1 MSRKKILIIKLS
13 SLGDVVHTL
22 PVSRTL
28 RQEYPKAYIAWIIE
42 ERYQELLYKNPDIDE
57 VIPIRT
63 KTWRNNWNRKTFVEI
78 LQTIKSIRSR
88 KFDVVFDFHGLI
100 KSGLITLLSGAQ
112 MKVGFHKKN
121 CKEKI
126 SSIFTNKKA
135 PYIGSGIHVVDMNL
149 TLIQTSLSIK
159 KKSRVFLETNLS
171 LPPNLLSGLIREPDL
186 KVNSGN

>member
-63 KTWRNNWNRKTFVEI
+63 KAWRKNWNRKTFSEI

-100 KSGLITLLSGAQ
+100 KSGLITFTS
-112 MKVGFHKKN
+112 KTST
-121 CKEKI
+121 ET
-126 SSIFTNKKA
+126 IFNIYA
-135 PYIGSGIHVVDMNL
+135 S
-149 TLIQTSLSIK
+149 
-159 KKSRVFLETNLS
+159 
-171 LPPNLLSGLIREPDL
+171 
-186 KVNSGN
+186 

>member
-57 VIPIRT
+57 VISIRT
-63 KTWRNNWNRKTFVEI
+63 KTWRNNWNRKTFAEI

-88 KFDVVFDFHGLI
+88 NTVC
-100 KSGLITLLSGAQ
+100 SQITANGS
-112 MKVGFHKKN
+112 
-121 CKEKI
+121 
-126 SSIFTNKKA
+126 FT
-135 PYIGSGIHVVDMNL
+135 
-149 TLIQTSLSIK
+149 TS
-159 KKSRVFLETNLS
+159 
-171 LPPNLLSGLIREPDL
+171 
-186 KVNSGN
+186 